1 MKIEVIKESKEK
13 MKRSLSVFK
22 RYALLKGVKELDYL
36 NDEEGTGF
44 SKANMFYF
52 QTNDIE
58 ALITSFK
65 KDKKKDIERNSKNLP
80 GNKFRAWDDYGT
92 VKIASLEADD
102 YFTNYLKNQKPTGIS
117 TFEPSEKFSF

>member
-1 MKIEVIKESKEK
+1 

-22 RYALLKGVKELDYL
+22 RYALLKGVKELDHL

-52 QTNDIE
+52 QSDDIE
-58 ALITSFK
+58 SLIIRFK
-65 KDKKKDIERNSKNLP
+65 KDKKKEITRNSSKLP
-80 GNKFRAWDDYGT
+80 GNKFRAWDSYGT

-117 TFEPSEKFSF
+117 TFKPSEKFSF

>member
-1 MKIEVIKESKEK
+1 MKIIVLKESKEK

-22 RYALLKGVKELDYL
+22 KYALSKGAKELGHL
-36 NDEEGTGF
+36 NSEDGTTL

-92 VKIASLEADD
+92 VTIASLQVDNSLTKA
-102 YFTNYLKNQKPTGIS
+102 LKKMKQSNVP
-117 TFEPSEKFSF
+117 TFEPSGEFSF